1 MNQTRV
7 GARATSVVL
16 VDGLCRWV
24 TIVIADFGGGG
35 GLVAPFPTICRER
48 VASWQEQGN
57 GDGAHASLG
66 LVISA
71 LVGGV
76 AACVIAG

>member
-1 MNQTRV
+1 MNQTKV

-24 TIVIADFGGGG
+24 TIAIADFGGGG

-48 VASWQEQGN
+48 VASWQG
-57 GDGAHASLG
+57 
-66 LVISA
+66 
-71 LVGGV
+71 
-76 AACVIAG
+76 